1 MDNRK
6 LHYLALAGAIALGA
20 ILRLGNLDG
29 KVLWLDEVITAIFS
43 FGRNYN
49 NVPLNVVIP
58 FHQLQQIFVF
68 QPEVSCDRIA
78 QNLALQSTH
87 PPLFF
92 CLLHN
97 WFRLVNPF
105 SPSWVWTLRAFGVF
119 WGVGVI
125 VAIYLL
131 NTKAFSPSAG
141 LTAAV
146 MMAVSP
152 FGVYLSQEARHY
164 TLPIFLITLALLGLI
179 LIQQDLISKRV
190 RVGVWTFWTVVNIIG
205 LYVHYFFILALVAEI
220 VTLLAVMYRYRRNLP
235 RYSKLALTLAILAII
250 VSYIPWLPI
259 LIGHFSRPETSWIP
273 SPHNV
278 APLYQIFA
286 AWLLAIAAFPV
297 ENQPIA
303 IATLSGLATFIF
315 GGGVLWLSFKGIKQ
329 LWKSTNL
336 SVFTLASFTV
346 IVLLEFLAIVY
357 FLGKDITITP
367 RYNFVYYP
375 AFLALVAA
383 GLNKS
388 LERSPQT
395 FSLIFLGSLLS
406 CVFVIF
412 NLAFQKPYNPQQV
425 AQNIN
430 LEPSVPMLVVMGY
443 RDYQNVALGLSFA
456 LGLEKVRDSGDF
468 VFLERSPDGYNS
480 VWQKLALLPPLKAPL
495 LNLWVI
501 TPDLRQREYPPQ
513 LALSEHSCLIDPK
526 QHYRIGVPYQLYRC
540 KK

>member
-6 LHYLALAGAIALGA
+6 LHYLALPGAIALGA

-29 KVLWLDEVITAIFS
+29 KFLWLDEVITAIFS

-49 NVPLNVVIP
+49 NVPLEVIIS

-68 QPEVSCDRIA
+68 QPEVGCDRIA
-78 QNLALQSTH
+78 ENLALQSTH

-97 WFRLVNPF
+97 WFELVNPL

-119 WGVGVI
+119 WGVSAI
-125 VAIYLL
+125 SAIYLL

-141 LTAAV
+141 QKAAI

-164 TLPIFLITLALLGLI
+164 TLPVFLITLALLGLI
-179 LIQQDLISKRV
+179 LIQQDFISKRL
-190 RVGVWTFWTVVNIIG
+190 RAWVWAFWTIVNIIG
-205 LYVHYFFILALVAEI
+205 LYVHYFFILAMVAEV

-235 RYSKLALTLAILAII
+235 HYSKLFFTLAISAII
-250 VSYIPWLPI
+250 ISFIPWLPV
-259 LIGHFSRPETSWIP
+259 LIGHFNRPETDWIP

-286 AWLLAIAAFPV
+286 AWLLSIAAFPV

-303 IATLSGLATFIF
+303 IAILSGLGILIF
-315 GGGVLWLSFKGIKQ
+315 GGWVLWLSFKGIKQ

-336 SVFTLASFTV
+336 SVFTLASFTI

-388 LERSPQT
+388 SERTQT

-406 CVFVIF
+406 CVFVIS
-412 NLAFQKPYNPQQV
+412 NLVFQKPYNPQQV

-430 LEPSVPMLVVMGY
+430 LEPSIPLIVVMGY
-443 RDYQNVALGLSFA
+443 KDYQNVALGLSFA
-456 LGLEKVRDSGDF
+456 LGLEKVRDAGDF
-468 VFLERSPDGYNS
+468 VFLERSLNSYES

-495 LNLWVI
+495 LNLWVVA
-501 TPDLRQREYPPQ
+501 PDLRQREYPPQ
-513 LALSEHSCLIDPK
+513 LALSEHSCLIDTK

-540 KK
+540 KN

>member
-29 KVLWLDEVITAIFS
+29 KFLWLDEVITAIFS

-49 NVPLNVVIP
+49 NVPLNVIIP
-58 FHQLQQIFVF
+58 FHQLQQIFTF
-68 QPEVSCDRIA
+68 QPEISCDRIA

-119 WGVGVI
+119 WGVGEVA
-125 VAIYLL
+125 AIYLL

-141 LTAAV
+141 LMAAV

-164 TLPIFLITLALLGLI
+164 TLPVFLITLALLGLI

-190 RVGVWTFWTVVNIIG
+190 RVGVWAFWTTVNIIG

-220 VTLLAVMYRYRRNLP
+220 GTLLAVMYRYRRNLP
-235 RYSKLALTLAILAII
+235 RYSKLALMLAILTII
-250 VSYIPWLPI
+250 VSYIPWLPV

-273 SPHNV
+273 KPHNV

-303 IATLSGLATFIF
+303 IATLSGLGTFIF
-315 GGGVLWLSFKGIKQ
+315 GGWVLWLSFKGIKQ

-336 SVFTLASFTV
+336 AVFTLASFTI

-357 FLGKDITITP
+357 FLDKDITITP

-388 LERSPQT
+388 LERSRQT

-430 LEPSVPMLVVMGY
+430 IDPSVPMLVVMGY

-468 VFLERSPDGYNS
+468 VFLERSPNGYES

-501 TPDLRQREYPPQ
+501 APDLRQREYPPQ
-513 LALSEHSCLIDPK
+513 LALSEHSCLIDSK

>member
-6 LHYLALAGAIALGA
+6 LHYLALTIAIALGA

-29 KVLWLDEVITAIFS
+29 KFLWLDEVITAIFS

-49 NVPLNVVIP
+49 NVPLEVVIP

-68 QPEVSCDRIA
+68 QPQVGCDRIA
-78 QNLALQSTH
+78 ENLAIQSTH

-92 CLLHN
+92 CLLHD
-97 WFRLVNPF
+97 WFGLVNPF
-105 SPSWVWTLRAFGVF
+105 SSTWVWTLRAFGVF
-119 WGVGVI
+119 WGVGAI
-125 VAIYLL
+125 LAIYLL

-141 LTAAV
+141 LTAAL

-164 TLPIFLITLALLGLI
+164 TLPVFLIALALLGLI
-179 LIQQDLISKRV
+179 LIQQDISSKRF
-190 RVGVWTFWTVVNIIG
+190 RGWVWAFWTVVNIIG

-235 RYSKLALTLAILAII
+235 IYSKLALTLAILAII
-250 VSYIPWLPI
+250 ISFTPWLPV

-286 AWLLAIAAFPV
+286 AWLLTIAALPV

-303 IATLSGLATFIF
+303 ISILSGLGMLVF
-315 GGGVLWLSFKGIKQ
+315 GGWVLWLSFKGIKQ

-336 SVFTLASFTV
+336 SVFTLASFTI

-375 AFLALVAA
+375 AFLALIAA

-388 LERSPQT
+388 LERSIKT
-395 FSLIFLGSLLS
+395 FSLISLGSLLS
-406 CVFVIF
+406 CVFVIS

-430 LEPSVPMLVVMGY
+430 IDPSVPMLVVMGY

-456 LGLEKVRDSGDF
+456 LGLEKVRATGEF
-468 VFLERSPDGYNS
+468 VFLERSPNGYES
-480 VWQKLALLPPLKAPL
+480 VWQKLALLLPLKAPL

-501 TPDLRQREYPPQ
+501 APDLRQREYPSQ
-513 LALSEHSCLIDPK
+513 LALSQHSCLIDPT

-540 KK
+540 KN